1 MFLSWTVL
9 RHGPHWD
16 GHGRNH
22 LELEWDFH
30 SLTGDVFATQTLV
43 ASGCI
48 LSWKT
53 VDQDKMKERYGINFK
68 IELWFILNYVCYF
81 QLCREQIEKVNI
93 LGTKN
98 VIEGL

>member
-16 GHGRNH
+16 GRGRNH
-22 LELEWDFH
+22 LELEWEFH
-30 SLTGDVFATQTLV
+30 SLTGDVFGNQALV

-53 VDQDKMKERYGINFK
+53 VYHDETKERNGINFK
-68 IELWFILNYVCYF
+68 IKPCFILNYECYF
-81 QLCREQIEKVNI
+81 SVTQRTDNMWEISLN
-93 LGTKN
+93 
-98 VIEGL
+98 

>member
-53 VDQDKMKERYGINFK
+53 VDQDKMKERYGICDLF
-68 IELWFILNYVCYF
+68 
-81 QLCREQIEKVNI
+81 
-93 LGTKN
+93 
-98 VIEGL
+98 

>member
-9 RHGPHWD
+9 GCGPYWD
-16 GHGRNH
+16 GCGRNH

-30 SLTGDVFATQTLV
+30 SLTGDVFANQALV

-53 VDQDKMKERYGINFK
+53 VDQDKMKERNGINLK
-68 IELWFILNYVCYF
+68 IELWFILNYVFYF